1 MCCWRGCHLHWP
13 WRGPWGGSGW
23 LRTPSRPLK
32 GGILKCE
39 LNITFSLLPSMFWI
53 HLEEN
58 RSNIGCKISAFRIVK
73 LIAEHDW
80 NFGQL
85 SGVTPSPSLNFG
97 NWAQESS
104 LENRAQPHT
113 CGTETVRQA
122 EGGTS
127 CVPLTHSLCSAEDLN
142 SQHPGP
148 SECQMLVIS
157 ATR

>member
-13 WRGPWGGSGW
+13 WRGRGVAVADWGPPPGLW
-23 LRTPSRPLK
+23 K

-39 LNITFSLLPSMFWI
+39 LSITFSLLPSRFWI

-97 NWAQESS
+97 NCTQESS

-148 SECQMLVIS
+148 SERQMLVTS